1 MIMIQ
6 ILIAII
12 SFEDNASNN
21 KNNDIGYLTIKT
33 VSDIEINK
41 NFILPG
47 I

>member
-12 SFEDNASNN
+12 SFEDNAPN
-21 KNNDIGYLTIKT
+21 NNDIGYLNIKT